1 MYDPEIRLILKQHY
15 SNRLLVDEVNVGRS
29 RIDLIDLSS
38 ELHGIEIK
46 SEHDNFT
53 RLKRQMKNYN
63 KYFSKISIAVHE
75 SKEKEVFEHVPH
87 FWGIIVIYNNKS
99 VVEKRQPL
107 PNPYSNKSLIL
118 TLLWKEELVSILSN
132 KCKVSANGRYSQL
145 PKWRLLKL
153 LQKEVDLFNTIDL
166 VRSQLVDRYAK
177 GNWR

>member
-15 SNRLLVDEVNVGRS
+15 KDKLLVDEVNVGRS

-46 SEHDNFT
+46 SEHDNFN
-53 RLKRQMKNYN
+53 RLKLQMKNYN

-75 SKEKEVFEHVPH
+75 SKEEEVLEHVPY
-87 FWGIIVIYNNKS
+87 FWGIIIIHDSKTVT
-99 VVEKRQPL
+99 EKRQPL

-118 TLLWKEELVSILSN
+118 TLLWKEELINILSS
-132 KCKVSANGRYSQL
+132 KYSVSNSGRYSQM
-145 PKWRLLKL
+145 PKWKLLKL
-153 LQKEVDLFNTIDL
+153 LQKEVDLFNTIHL
-166 VRSQLVDRYAK
+166 VKSQLTERYLK

>member
-15 SNRLLVDEVNVGRS
+15 NNRLLVDEVNVGRS

-46 SEHDNFT
+46 SEHDNFS
-53 RLKRQMKNYN
+53 RLKSQIKNYN
-63 KYFSKISIAVHE
+63 KYFSKVSIAVHE
-75 SKEKEVFEHVPH
+75 SKEEEVLGHVPY

-107 PNPYSNKSLIL
+107 LNPYSSKSLIL

-132 KCKVSANGRYSQL
+132 KYHVSIHGRYSQL

-153 LQKEVDLFNTIDL
+153 LQKEVDLLNTIEL
-166 VRSQLVDRYAK
+166 VRSQLIKRHAK
-177 GNWR
+177 GDWR